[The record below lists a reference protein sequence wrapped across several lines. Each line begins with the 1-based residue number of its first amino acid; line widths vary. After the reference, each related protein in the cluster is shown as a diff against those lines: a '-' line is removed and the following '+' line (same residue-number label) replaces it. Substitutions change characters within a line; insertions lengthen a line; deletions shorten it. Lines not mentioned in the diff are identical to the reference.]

1 MTDIEFSAYAQLLT
15 EATTREQL
23 EAMRER
29 IKRDDGFK
37 QWSQDNQDAL
47 RRVFS
52 QRMKGVSDGN

>member
-1 MTDIEFSAYAQLLT
+1 MTDLEFSAYAQLLT
-15 EATTREQL
+15 EANTRQQL

-37 QWSQDNQDAL
+37 QWSQDNQEAL

-52 QRMKGVSDGN
+52 LRWKAVT